1 MASPRALLRQR
12 AWLAALA
19 LSVAPGT
26 ALAAPQEK
34 PDEAADEA
42 EELEDEGPKPDRTS
56 GVLSGQVLDAESKEE
71 VADAQVLVVG
81 TKFRASA
88 DFEGKWAIKLPP
100 GAYTLRIF
108 YPGLKAQRLENV
120 LVKVNERTRIDV
132 KLEADR
138 KVARVDVVEV
148 EVEPDRSKA
157 AAQLLVRRKLA
168 NASDAI
174 SAQDIAKSPDRNA
187 ADAVRR
193 VVGVTVQQNRFVYVR
208 GLGDRYTN
216 SLLNGSPLPSP
227 EPDVQ
232 AIPLDIFPVGVL
244 ANLTVLKTYTPD
256 MPADF
261 TGGSVRLNTRQ
272 LPSRFVLS
280 VSGIA
285 GFNSQATMR
294 YRDGYG
300 GGSRDWLGTDDG
312 SRRLPKII
320 GGERVDNRDPAAN
333 KAKAEALSQRG
344 RALEPTLSPP
354 NHTLSF
360 VAGNR
365 HQVAGRPLGWLLAG
379 SFGRRFEFRDEKQAL
394 YSLDGGKLTPDFLF
408 TGRRSTATT
417 TASMLG
423 TSSYQIADGH
433 RVSFT
438 GLLAR
443 RTDDEVFRL
452 RGYEDERQS
461 DQSLSTARW
470 IERSLLFGQLTGEHR
485 VGEGELRWQGF
496 GGQAK
501 RSEPNFLQT
510 VYEQRDD
517 QPLAMRLD
525 DGTTHFY
532 SSQRENIQ
540 GGGLDFEQPLD
551 AEKNVKLKVGALGQ
565 WKDRTFGARRFRYQQ
580 LRGPG
585 CADLLLLPADRVL
598 TPSNLGS
605 CLFLDE
611 ATAATDSYTADQR
624 VLAGYLMADVR
635 PTKDLRVVV
644 GTRVEDG
651 RLALVSRD
659 PFSAGAPP
667 IVGGYHHTDM
677 LPAVNVVLATSHR
690 TNLRLAATRTV
701 ARPQL
706 REVSPFGFQ
715 DFFNAVRV
723 SGNPGL
729 DRSKITN
736 LDARLEHFP
745 TPDEVLAVSLFYK
758 NFDRPIETTFRP
770 ATNPIRTL
778 TNARSAR
785 NLGVE
790 LEARRSMAALAEALR
805 GLSLVGNVSFIYS
818 RIELDEKSKL
828 LEGGDDRPLQG
839 QAPWVVNLALDW
851 QSSSEATRARLAY
864 NVLGRRIDVVGYDI
878 LPDVYEQPRHV
889 VDLSVAQ
896 AIGSHLDLK
905 LALENLLNAPFLF
918 TQGDQETGRWTT
930 GTTAW
935 ISLTIAT
942 ER

>member
-1 MASPRALLRQR
+1 MASPRSLLRQR
-12 AWLAALA
+12 AAWLATLA
-19 LSVAPGT
+19 LSVAPAS
-26 ALAAPQEK
+26 ALASPQE
-34 PDEAADEA
+34 DA
-42 EELEDEGPKPDRTS
+42 EELAEEPEDEGPKPDRTS
-56 GVLSGQVLDAESKEE
+56 GVLSGQVIDAETREE

-81 TKFRASA
+81 TKYRASA

-100 GAYTLRIF
+100 GTYTLRIF
-108 YPGLKAQRLENV
+108 YPGLKAQRLENIA
-120 LVKVNERTRIDV
+120 VKAGERTRVDV
-132 KLEADR
+132 KLEADK
-138 KVARVDVVEV
+138 KVAKVDVVEV
-148 EVEPDRSKA
+148 EVEPDRSRA

-174 SAQDIAKSPDRNA
+174 SAQDVAKSPDRNA

-256 MPADF
+256 LPADF

-272 LPSRFVLS
+272 LPSKFVFS

-285 GFNSQATMR
+285 GFNSQATFR
-294 YRDGYG
+294 DRDGYPG
-300 GGSRDWLGTDDG
+300 GTRDWTGVDDG
-312 SRRLPKII
+312 SRRLPRVI
-320 GGERVDNRDPAAN
+320 GSTRVDNRDPAAN
-333 KAKAEALSQRG
+333 KLKAEAMSQRG
-344 RALEPTLSPP
+344 RTLSPELSPP

-360 VAGNR
+360 VTGNR
-365 HQVAGRPLGWLLAG
+365 HEIAGRPLGWLLAG
-379 SFGRRFEFRDEKQAL
+379 SFGRRFDFRDEKQAL
-394 YSLDGGKLTPDFLF
+394 YSLDGGQLTPDFLF

-417 TASMLG
+417 TTSLLG
-423 TSSYQIADGH
+423 TTSYQIAQGH
-433 RVSFT
+433 RVAFT

-452 RGYEDERQS
+452 SGYEDERQS
-461 DQSLSTARW
+461 NQSLSTARW

-485 VGEGELRWQGF
+485 AGDGELRWQLFSGE
-496 GGQAK
+496 AR

-517 QPLAMRLD
+517 QPFALRLD

-532 SSQRENIQ
+532 SSQKEDIR
-540 GGGLDFEQPLD
+540 GGGFDFEQPLD
-551 AEKNVKLKVGALGQ
+551 ADKNAKLKVGALGQ

-585 CADLLLLPADRVL
+585 CADLLLLPAERAL
-598 TPSNLGS
+598 APSNLGS

-611 ATAATDSYTADQR
+611 ATAATDGYTADQR
-624 VLAGYLMADVR
+624 VLAGYLMADLKPTQSVR
-635 PTKDLRVVV
+635 LVV
-644 GTRVEDG
+644 GTRLEDG
-651 RLALVSRD
+651 RLTLTTRD
-659 PFSAGAPP
+659 PFNSGGSP
-667 IVGGYHHTDM
+667 ISGGYHHVDM
-677 LPAVNVVLATSHR
+677 LPSANLVLAAGSR

-723 SGNPGL
+723 SGNPAL

-745 TPDEVLAVSLFYK
+745 TPEEVLAVSLFYK
-758 NFDRPIETTFRP
+758 HFDHPIETTFRP

-778 TNARSAR
+778 TNAKTAR
-785 NLGVE
+785 NLGLE
-790 LEARRSMAALAEALR
+790 LEARRSLAALAEALR
-805 GLSLVGNVSFIYS
+805 GFSLVGNLSLIYS
-818 RIELDEKSKL
+818 RVELDEKSKL
-828 LEGGDDRPLQG
+828 LEGGDARPLQG

-851 QSSSEATRARLAY
+851 QSPSEATRARLAY

-918 TQGDQETGRWTT
+918 TQGDQETARWTV
-930 GTTAW
+930 GSTAW
-935 ISLTIAT
+935 LTLTVAT

>member
-1 MASPRALLRQR
+1 MATSRSLSRQR
-12 AWLAALA
+12 AAWLATLA
-19 LSVAPGT
+19 LSIFPAS
-26 ALAAPQEK
+26 ASAAPQEN
-34 PDEAADEA
+34 ADEVA
-42 EELEDEGPKPDRTS
+42 EELEDEGPRPDRNA
-56 GVLSGQVLDAESKEE
+56 GVLSGKVTDAATREE
-71 VADAQVLVVG
+71 IADAQVLVVG
-81 TKFRASA
+81 TKFRTSA
-88 DFEGKWAIKLPP
+88 DFEGKWALKLPP
-100 GAYTLRIF
+100 GTYTIRIF
-108 YPGLKAQRLENV
+108 YPGLKAQRVENV
-120 LVKVNERTRIDV
+120 VVKANERSRLDV
-132 KLEADR
+132 QLEADK

-174 SAQDIAKSPDRNA
+174 SAQDVAKSPDRNA

-193 VVGVTVQQNRFVYVR
+193 VVGVTVQQGRFVYVR

-256 MPADF
+256 LPADF

-272 LPSRFVLS
+272 LPSKFVFS

-285 GFNSQATMR
+285 GFNSQATLR
-294 YRDGYG
+294 ERDGYG

-312 SRRLPKII
+312 SRKLPGVI
-320 GGERVDNRDPAAN
+320 GGTRVDNRDTAAN
-333 KAKAEALSQRG
+333 KAKADALSQRG
-344 RALEPTLSPP
+344 RVLDPTVSPP

-360 VAGNR
+360 VVGNR
-365 HQVAGRPLGWLLAG
+365 HQVAGRPLGWLLSG
-379 SFGRRFEFRDEKQAL
+379 SFGRRFDFREEKQAL
-394 YSLDGGKLTPDFLF
+394 YYLDNGNLTPDFLF
-408 TGRRSTATT
+408 SGRRSTATT
-417 TASMLG
+417 TASSLG
-423 TSSYQIADGH
+423 TVSYEIATGH
-433 RVSFT
+433 KVAFT

-443 RTDDEVFRL
+443 RTDDEVLKLSGF
-452 RGYEDERQS
+452 EDERKSNQT
-461 DQSLSTARW
+461 LSTARW

-496 GGQAK
+496 SGQAK
-501 RSEPNFLQT
+501 RTEPNFVQT

-517 QPLAMRLD
+517 QPFAMRLD

-532 SSQRENIQ
+532 ASQRENIQ

-551 AEKNVKLKVGALGQ
+551 AAKEVKIKVGALGQ

-585 CADLLLLPADRVL
+585 CADLLLRPVDQVL
-598 TPSNLGS
+598 TPSSFGS

-611 ATAATDSYTADQR
+611 ATAPTDAYTAEQR
-624 VLAGYLMADVR
+624 VLAGYVLSDVKFSKKIR
-635 PTKDLRVVV
+635 LVV
-644 GTRVEDG
+644 GTRLEDG
-651 RLALVSRD
+651 RLTLSARD
-659 PFSAGAPP
+659 PFSSSSPP
-667 IVGGYHHTDM
+667 LAGGYAQTDA
-677 LPAVNVVLATSHR
+677 LPAANLVLALSDR
-690 TNLRLAATRTV
+690 SNLRLAATRTV

-706 REVSPFGFQ
+706 REVAPFGFQ

-723 SGNPGL
+723 SGNPQL
-729 DRSKITN
+729 DRSRITN
-736 LDARLEHFP
+736 LDARFEHFP
-745 TPDEVLAVSLFYK
+745 TPEEVLAASVFYK
-758 NFDRPIETTFRP
+758 HFDRPIEATFRP
-770 ATNPIRTL
+770 ASDPTRTF

-785 NLGVE
+785 NLGAE
-790 LEARRSMAALAEALR
+790 LEARRSLAFLAEALR
-805 GLSLVGNVSFIYS
+805 GFSVVGNVSFVYS
-818 RIELDEKSKL
+818 RVELDEKSKA
-828 LEGGDDRPLQG
+828 LEGGEARPLQG

-851 QSSSEATRARLAY
+851 QSASEKTRGRLSY
-864 NVLGRRIDVVGYDI
+864 NVLGRRIDTVGFDQ
-878 LPDVYEQPRHV
+878 LPDIYEMPRHV

-896 AIGSHLDLK
+896 ALGSHLDLK
-905 LALENLLNAPFLF
+905 LALENLLNAPFSF
-918 TQGDQETGRWTT
+918 KQGDRETSRWTL

-935 ISLTIAT
+935 LSLTYAT